1 MRKATFYIVCGK
13 LYVFVSVRMSMKE
26 KHFQCNQSPLIES
39 FLFHHEA
46 LLVHFQESKG
56 KTWCHIVLIKKQASA
71 NLTTHW
77 ETTHQGHTQI
87 FCKGKNYVSVS
98 TGLTKLQLTGHQ
110 CNQKFSTGDYIFNWS
125 IFIWKLKKTT
135 TQLLFFKT

>member
-1 MRKATFYIVCGK
+1 MIQIISFMRKATFYIICDK

-56 KTWCHIVLIKKQASA
+56 KTWCHIFLIKKQASA
-71 NLTTHW
+71 NLTTH
-77 ETTHQGHTQI
+77 
-87 FCKGKNYVSVS
+87 
-98 TGLTKLQLTGHQ
+98 
-110 CNQKFSTGDYIFNWS
+110 
-125 IFIWKLKKTT
+125 
-135 TQLLFFKT
+135 